1 MSSERLR
8 EIRERLEGIVQ
19 DIDGTYDLG
28 VGNNLALF
36 LQAPSDI
43 RWLLERVEEL
53 ERERAVAD
61 AYEAGKKANDDI
73 KNGRLRTFD
82 SVDEMLASFNEPLEG
97 GMDSND

>member
-1 MSSERLR
+1 MTAERIR
-8 EIRERLEGIVQ
+8 EIRERLRLLDEAG
-19 DIDGTYDLG
+19 GYFSPYSEH
-28 VGNNLALF
+28 AE
-36 LQAPSDI
+36 SDI

-53 ERERAVAD
+53 EREKAVAD

-97 GMDSND
+97 GMDSDD